1 VSSFTPLTAD
11 LFARKG
17 EALPSAAKPALHWT
31 RSTLPLEVP
40 PPPFV
45 TEPVLP
51 ATTVEKPHRFFILLS
66 AHDHQTLG
74 IAAVKKGVT
83 RHQIVR
89 AALDTHLDRL
99 KREFGGCACIA
110 MGGSCQDGC
119 CDV

>member
-1 VSSFTPLTAD
+1 MSSFTPLTAD

-17 EALPSAAKPALHWT
+17 EALPSAAKPALLWT
-31 RSTLPLEVP
+31 RATPPSEVSL
-40 PPPFV
+40 PPFV
-45 TEPVLP
+45 TEPVSP
-51 ATTVEKPHRFFILLS
+51 ATPLEKPHRFFILLS
-66 AHDHQTLG
+66 AQDHQRLG

-110 MGGSCQDGC
+110 MGGSCHDGC
-119 CDV
+119 RDV